1 MKASRAFIS
10 EVEKRFGN
18 MAFTLRAFE
27 EEKKARMGV
36 VECVTHKLVDPFNV
50 LYEKEGEFVAQ
61 FKFTVLLMPSGS
73 HKITGLPIDLKMYQS
88 EHKIT
93 DPAVKS
99 ILTQGTKSKKKKD
112 VKGPAPPGG
121 DEEPADSNENSQPSS
136 TK

>member
-50 LYEKEGEFVAQ
+50 LFEKEGEFVAQ

-73 HKITGLPIDLKMYQS
+73 HKITGLPVDLKMYQS

-93 DPAVKS
+93 DPAIKS
-99 ILTQGTKSKKKKD
+99 ILAQPTKSKKKK
-112 VKGPAPPGG
+112 GPAGTPGG
-121 DEEPADSNENSQPSS
+121 DENQANSNENSQPSPA
-136 TK
+136 K